1 MLVYVNEY
9 VRQKM
14 VSEKN
19 KNLVSLVPKPLAEEV
34 ATMNA

>member
-14 VSEKN
+14 VGEKN